1 MVRKRINGGLLVSIG
16 LHMVIMIIPL
26 TTIVVRESDDIELYV
41 INEKPVFK
49 EQRIIE
55 RPQMPIV
62 SKTTEQ
68 EVKKK
73 PIILPMSP
81 IIEEKKAV
89 NQMVIEPEKEVIEKP
104 REESSEIIESP
115 VVVEAPITLPKQILE
130 DPPKSQSTQLPQAP
144 IPAVQNKTIE
154 TTQSNPVKSGTL
166 DGGTESQTSSLR
178 QPFPSSDEMAFGS
191 EDGPRFLRRVMPIYP
206 FLARRLGKE
215 GKVVLK
221 LTIDEKGNLLNVEVL
236 VGAGYGF
243 MGAAVAAVKK
253 SKFLP
258 AKKEGKPVFSK
269 AILPVRFA
277 LRRSE

>member
-1 MVRKRINGGLLVSIG
+1 MIRKRINGGVFVSIG
-16 LHMVIMIIPL
+16 LHIVIMIIPL
-26 TTIVVRESDDIELYV
+26 TTIVVRESDEIELYV
-41 INEKPVFK
+41 INEKPVIK
-49 EQRIIE
+49 EQKIIE
-55 RPQMPIV
+55 RPQMTIV
-62 SKTTEQ
+62 SKNVEQ
-68 EVKKK
+68 EVEKK

-104 REESSEIIESP
+104 REEISEIIESP
-115 VVVEAPITLPKQILE
+115 MVVETPITLPKQILE
-130 DPPKSQSTQLPQAP
+130 GPPKSQSTQLPQTP
-144 IPAVQNKTIE
+144 IPEVQNKTIE
-154 TTQSNPVKSGTL
+154 TTQSTPVKSGTL

-178 QPFPSSDEMAFGS
+178 QPFPSSDEVPFGS
-191 EDGPRFLRRVMPIYP
+191 EVGPKFLRREMPIYP
-206 FLARRLGKE
+206 LMARRLGKE
-215 GKVVLK
+215 GKVLLR

-243 MGAAVAAVKK
+243 TEVAVAAVKK